1 MPIAEVFDSLY
12 RSPLFHSFFRICLFF
27 HVFGSLVYLFFTFL
41 VYFIDS
47 QFSCVYTK
55 RGLIVRLGGA
65 PWSCYM
71 VVLINHINSQHAR
84 ESVSRAERMP
94 EHRPWSGISMP
105 FAMVCWYIEKGCEA
119 LLFLFLYDE

>member
-1 MPIAEVFDSLY
+1 MFQGFAY
-12 RSPLFHSFFRICLFF
+12 FFSY
-27 HVFGSLVYLFFTFL
+27 FGSLVYLFFTFL

-47 QFSCVYTK
+47 QFSYVYTK

-71 VVLINHINSQHAR
+71 VVFINHINSQHAR
-84 ESVSRAERMP
+84 ESVSRAERML

-119 LLFLFLYDE
+119 LLFLFFV